1 MGGTGASEQRADGY
15 HFMPASHW
23 LGSAGSQLLREPV
36 AEQSEGQVGTI

>member
-23 LGSAGSQLLREPV
+23 LGLAGSQLSRDPV